1 MKFAAIGL
9 DHRHIFDLTEN
20 LLKAGAECAGYCPET
35 SDPGVVEGFAKR
47 FPQIP
52 PRPRAALLDDKSVAF
67 VASAAIP
74 ADRAGLAITAMRA
87 GKDVMSDKPGVT
99 TLDDLEALEDCVRET
114 KRIWHT
120 CFTERFLTPSTYE
133 ALALVRAGAIGRV
146 VQTIGLGP
154 HRLNASIRPG
164 WFWERARYGGIL
176 GDIASHQIDQ
186 FIAFTGVREPRIE
199 LAHIGSFGGRPDS
212 RPGFQDF
219 GEIVLGS
226 EGPRGY
232 VRVDWFTPDGLP
244 TWGDGRIMV
253 LGTEGTI
260 ELRKYVDVAG
270 RAGTDHLFLVDKAG
284 TRHIP
289 CEGKVLPYFG
299 AFLNDVRDR
308 TETSMAQAHVFIVSR
323 LTIAAQLKAEGAA

>member
-9 DHRHIFDLTEN
+9 DHRHIYDLTEN

-47 FPQIP
+47 FPQIAP
-52 PRPRAALLDDKSVAF
+52 KPRAALLDDRSVAF
-67 VASAAIP
+67 VATAAIP
-74 ADRAGLAITAMRA
+74 ADRATLAIAAMRA

-114 KRIWHT
+114 GRIWHT

-146 VQTIGLGP
+146 VQTLGLGP
-154 HRLNASIRPG
+154 HRLNAPIRPA
-164 WFWERARYGGIL
+164 WFWERERYGGIL

-186 FIAFTGVREPRIE
+186 FIAFTGAREPRVE
-199 LAHIGSFGGRPDS
+199 FARIGSFGA

-226 EGPRGY
+226 EAARGY
-232 VRVDWFTPDGLP
+232 VRVDWFTPDGLS
-244 TWGDGRIMV
+244 TWGDGRILV
-253 LGTEGTI
+253 TGTEGTI
-260 ELRKYVDVAG
+260 ELRKYVDVEG
-270 RAGTDHLFLVDKAG
+270 RAGTDHLFLVDRKG
-284 TRHIP
+284 TRHIA
-289 CEGKVLPYFG
+289 CEGRALPYFA
-299 AFLNDVRDR
+299 AFLADVRDR
-308 TETSMAQAHVFIVSR
+308 TETAMAQSHVFTVSR
-323 LTIAAQLKAEGAA
+323 LTIAAQLKAEAMA

>member
-1 MKFAAIGL
+1 MMKFAAIGL
-9 DHRHIFDLTEN
+9 DHRHIYDLTEN

-35 SDPGVVEGFAKR
+35 SDPGVIEGFAKR
-47 FPQIP
+47 FPRIEP
-52 PRPRAALLDDKSVAF
+52 KPRAALLDDKSVAF
-67 VASAAIP
+67 VATAAIP
-74 ADRAGLAITAMRA
+74 ADRAQLAIAAMRA

-154 HRLNASIRPG
+154 HRLNAPIRPA
-164 WFWERARYGGIL
+164 WFWERERYGGIL

-186 FIAFTGVREPRIE
+186 FIAFTGAKEPRVE
-199 LAHIGSFGGRPDS
+199 LARIGSFGTRPS
-212 RPGFQDF
+212 FQDF

-260 ELRKYVDVAG
+260 ELRKYVDVEG
-270 RAGTDHLFLVDKAG
+270 RPGTDHLFLVDKKG
-284 TRHIP
+284 TRHVA
-289 CEGKVLPYFG
+289 CEGRPLPYFA
-299 AFLNDVRDR
+299 AFLADVRDR
-308 TETSMAQAHVFIVSR
+308 TETAMAQSHVFTVSR
-323 LTIAAQLKAEGAA
+323 LTIAAQLKAEGRP

>member
-9 DHRHIFDLTEN
+9 DHRHIYDLTEN

-35 SDPGVVEGFAKR
+35 SDPGVVEGFTKR
-47 FPQIP
+47 FPHIQ
-52 PRPRAALLDDKSVAF
+52 PRPRAALLEDKSVAF
-67 VASAAIP
+67 VATAAIP
-74 ADRAGLAITAMRA
+74 ADRAQVALTAMRA

-99 TLDDLEALEDCVRET
+99 TLDELELLEDCVRET

-133 ALALVRAGAIGRV
+133 ALDLVRAGAIGEV

-154 HRLNASIRPG
+154 HRLNAPIRPA
-164 WFWERARYGGIL
+164 WFWERERYGGIL

-186 FIAFTGVREPRIE
+186 FIAFTGAKEPRIE
-199 LAHIGSFGGRPDS
+199 LARVGSFGNRTH
-212 RPGFQDF
+212 FQDF

-260 ELRKYVDVAG
+260 ELRKYVDVEG
-270 RAGTDHLFLVDKAG
+270 KPGTDHLFLVDRKG
-284 TRHIP
+284 TRYMP
-289 CEGKVLPYFG
+289 CEGGRLTYF
-299 AFLNDVRDR
+299 ADFLADVRDR
-308 TETSMAQAHVFIVSR
+308 TETSMAQRHVFTVSR
-323 LTIAAQLKAEGAA
+323 LTIAAQLKAEGKL

>member
-9 DHRHIFDLTEN
+9 DHRHIYDLTEN

-35 SDPGVVEGFAKR
+35 SDPGVIEGFNKR
-47 FPQIP
+47 FPHIAP
-52 PRPRAALLDDKSVAF
+52 KPRAALLDDKSVAF
-67 VASAAIP
+67 VATAAIP
-74 ADRAGLAITAMRA
+74 ADRAQIALAAMRA

-99 TLDDLEALEDCVRET
+99 TLDDLEALEDCVHET

-146 VQTIGLGP
+146 IQTIGLGP
-154 HRLNASIRPG
+154 HRLNAPIRPA

-186 FIAFTGVREPRIE
+186 FIAFTGAREPRIE
-199 LAHIGSFGGRPDS
+199 LAHIGRFGTT
-212 RPGFQDF
+212 PGFQDF

-253 LGTEGTI
+253 LGTECTI

-270 RAGTDHLFLVDKAG
+270 RPGTDHLFLVDKQG

-289 CEGKVLPYFG
+289 CEGKTLPYFA
-299 AFLNDVRDR
+299 AFLADVRDR
-308 TETSMAQAHVFIVSR
+308 TETSMTQQHVFTVSR
-323 LTIAAQLKAEGAA
+323 LTIAAQLMADEAG